1 MQICRLTLSLL
12 FGTII
17 LAGDIHP
24 ALDRTLS
31 ALRLPAAPVIDG
43 VPEPEI
49 WADAPVSGGFV
60 QHEPD
65 RGQPATAETFVRVGF
80 DETHLYVLVECHDPA
95 PDRIAATVTQ
105 RDGPLEDEDAV
116 VVLLD
121 TFLDRTTGYMFGT
134 NILGTQYDS
143 RLADNGR
150 TEDSRWDGVWQ
161 CAAARTATGWS
172 VEFAIPFRTLRFKAG
187 AGAEW
192 GLNVLRGF
200 PRNLETDVWS
210 GPAEDMFRVA
220 AFGRLTDLSPG
231 AAPGKRYDIIPYGLL
246 RMQEGK
252 KTTGDAGVDL
262 RYRVRNDV
270 SVEFTVNPDFATIEA
285 DQEQINLTRF
295 ELFVPE
301 KRPFFQEGSELY
313 QQRVTQ
319 FYSRRIGEIP
329 WGAKFNGKFGTWD
342 VALLTAASDP
352 FAGTDLPDND
362 RSNAYYSVF
371 RLKKAVFGSSSIG
384 LLAANRH
391 WQGENLGSVG
401 ADMTLFFSDTL
412 GMTAQFVR
420 AHGSENDG
428 KTTWFVRPA
437 YDSSTTHF
445 HVRYSHWDKDLKEN
459 MNVIGFIRDDDRR
472 EFDTNFSRT
481 FWLKHPALDNFE
493 TSNNFN
499 IYWSQSGTLRS
510 WEYASN
516 NELKLTSHWNLVVE
530 YTEEFKRYEKDFRNT
545 RISPGVEYDNRR
557 GIVVGAWYGFGT
569 NYDSDLRLLGA
580 EAEIKLTDK
589 WNLEYEL
596 TRLWL
601 SPDPEKDSTWIHVLR
616 SHYYFRKDLFLKV
629 FFQTNSVISKENVQ
643 TVFVWRFLP
652 PFGAFQLAYQYGTST
667 IGTES
672 DQGHTLFSK
681 LSWLF

>member
-1 MQICRLTLSLL
+1 LILVRRFIQLLLVLQVLSGYLYPARDRAVAAHRL
-12 FGTII
+12 
-17 LAGDIHP
+17 A
-24 ALDRTLS
+24 
-31 ALRLPAAPVIDG
+31 AAPVIDG
-43 VPEPEI
+43 RGEPEI
-49 WADAPVSGGFV
+49 WEAVPATGDFV
-60 QHEPD
+60 QFEPEF
-65 RGQPATAETFVRVGF
+65 GQPASVATSFRVGF
-80 DETHLYVLVECHDPA
+80 DEQKLYILVVCQDPD
-95 PDRIAATVTQ
+95 PSRIAATVTQ
-105 RDGPLEDEDAV
+105 RDGGLADEDAV
-116 VVLLD
+116 VILLD

-134 NILGTQYDS
+134 NVLGTQYDS

-150 TEDSRWDGVWQ
+150 TEDERWDGVWQ
-161 CAAARTATGWS
+161 CAATRSATGWS
-172 VEFAIPFRTLRFKAG
+172 AEFAIPFRTLRFQG
-187 AGAEW
+187 GAETVW
-192 GLNVLRGF
+192 GLNVMRGY
-200 PRNLETDVWS
+200 PRNLETVVWS
-210 GPAEDMFRVA
+210 GPAEDMLRVA
-220 AFGRLTDLSPG
+220 AFGRLTGLTPG
-231 AAPGKRYDIIPYGLL
+231 TNTGKRYDIIPYGLL

-313 QQRVTQ
+313 KQRVTQ

-329 WGAKFNGKFGTWD
+329 WGAKFNGKFGSWD

-391 WQGENLGSVG
+391 WQGENRGSVG

-420 AHGSENDG
+420 AHGPENDG

-445 HVRYSHWDKDLKEN
+445 HVRYSHWAEDLKEN

-472 EFDTNFSRT
+472 EFDTNFTRM
-481 FWLKHPALDNFE
+481 FWLKHPALDSFR
-493 TSNNFN
+493 TINNFN
-499 IYWSQSGTLRS
+499 VYWSQTGTLRS
-510 WEYASN
+510 WEYDSN
-516 NELKLTSHWNLVVE
+516 NELKLTSHWNIVVE

-545 RISPGVEYDNRR
+545 LISPGVEYDNRR

-569 NYDSDLRLLGA
+569 NYDNDLRLLGA

-589 WNLEYEL
+589 WNMEYEL

-601 SPDPEKDSTWIHVLR
+601 SPDPEKESTWIHVLR
-616 SHYYFRKDLFLKV
+616 SHYYFRKDLFLKL

-652 PFGAFQLAYQYGTST
+652 PFGAFQLAYQYGTSS

-672 DQGHTLFSK
+672 DQGHTLFTK